1 MTLYKSILQK
11 LLAGETKIPLT
22 CTERGKAW
30 LVSIDVQSKYKIVVS
45 FIDTTNVLSEE
56 QCLYTEDG
64 RSVPIAPVSLALGHY
79 DTQLETAQAIAE
91 QNSDTETQQ

>member
-30 LVSIDVQSKYKIVVS
+30 LVSLEVTSKYKIVVS
-45 FIDTTNVLSEE
+45 FIDPPDVDEE
-56 QCLYTEDG
+56 LCLYTEDG
-64 RSVPIAPVSLALGHY
+64 RSMPIAPVSLALGHY
-79 DTQLETAQAIAE
+79 DTPIECEQAIAE
-91 QNSDTETQQ
+91 QNNKMETQQ